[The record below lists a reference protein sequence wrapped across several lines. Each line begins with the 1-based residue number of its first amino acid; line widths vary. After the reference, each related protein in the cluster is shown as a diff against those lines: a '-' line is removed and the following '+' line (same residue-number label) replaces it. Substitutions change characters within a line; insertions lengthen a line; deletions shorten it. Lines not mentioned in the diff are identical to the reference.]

1 MCVEASGESHKRW
14 EAVVGG
20 KKKRSSVGRKSGRRW
35 EAAVDKKQSSGEIV
49 EVESSRWSRR
59 EGVVKVESSGQVP

>member
-20 KKKRSSVGRKSGRRW
+20 KKKRS
-35 EAAVDKKQSSGEIV
+35 AVDKKQLSGEII